1 MVSNNG
7 MFWSFSIHANFY
19 SNKSQ
24 KINSITLTGGSK
36 VVTDDEKWCRK

>member
-7 MFWSFSIHANFY
+7 MFWSFFINANFY

-24 KINSITLTGGSK
+24 KINSITLTEASK
-36 VVTDDEKWCRK
+36 IVTDDEK